1 MSLQMANQI
10 QSLGSDPSEID
21 RKSGGRRSTPWFMG
35 IDLGTGSCKCL
46 VTDEHALP
54 LGFGSSDYP
63 AKAISSRWLEQ
74 DPNAAMLGMLQ
85 AVRLALSAANVA
97 PSDCSGVS
105 IGCAL
110 HGIMAVD
117 RSGNPISGVVTW
129 ADDRASKQAQW
140 ARDSDIFQSLY
151 DQTGCP
157 IHWMYPL
164 YKILWWQ
171 QIQPDVF
178 DHAARFITL
187 KEYVLQRLTGEYVVD
202 YGMASGSGLLN
213 THTLDW
219 AEEICA
225 LIGIRREHL
234 SPTLAPLTVLPM
246 IRSDLVTELGLPAGA
261 QIYLGS
267 SDAANSSLGAGA
279 VQPWQA
285 TCMVGT
291 SGALRVISSL
301 PVLDPK
307 HRSWCYAIDRNHWL
321 IGGAINNGGLAVA
334 WLRDLLNGAL
344 STQTPHAEL
353 SFEDLI
359 ALASEVK
366 PGADGLICLPFFAGE
381 RSPNWNLNARGAFFG
396 LTLNHDA
403 RHLSR
408 ALLEG
413 IAFRLRSLD
422 DVLQDIAIQ
431 CTQIRAS
438 GGFTHSPL
446 WLQIIASALNREL
459 IVPTTGETSSLG
471 AALWA
476 MHGAGAVASLED
488 IGRLV
493 PVMTSYQAIPE
504 QTQVYSRI
512 YPLYCELYQAASPFF
527 AALASLSQD
536 ELTASDP
543 ERAVY

>member
-1 MSLQMANQI
+1 
-10 QSLGSDPSEID
+10 
-21 RKSGGRRSTPWFMG
+21 
-35 IDLGTGSCKCL
+35 
-46 VTDEHALP
+46 
-54 LGFGSSDYP
+54 
-63 AKAISSRWLEQ
+63 
-74 DPNAAMLGMLQ
+74 
-85 AVRLALSAANVA
+85 
-97 PSDCSGVS
+97 
-105 IGCAL
+105 
-110 HGIMAVD
+110 
-117 RSGNPISGVVTW
+117 
-129 ADDRASKQAQW
+129 
-140 ARDSDIFQSLY
+140 
-151 DQTGCP
+151 
-157 IHWMYPL
+157 
-164 YKILWWQ
+164 
-171 QIQPDVF
+171 
-178 DHAARFITL
+178 
-187 KEYVLQRLTGEYVVD
+187 
-202 YGMASGSGLLN
+202 
-213 THTLDW
+213 
-219 AEEICA
+219 
-225 LIGIRREHL
+225 
-234 SPTLAPLTVLPM
+234 LTVLPV
-246 IRSDLVTELGLPAGA
+246 IRSDLVVEMGLPAGA

-291 SGALRVISSL
+291 SGALRVISNR

-307 HRSWCYAIDRNHWL
+307 HRSWCYAIDHNHWL

-344 STQTPHAEL
+344 SAQTPHAEL

-359 ALASEVK
+359 ALASEVN

-396 LTLNHDA
+396 LTLGHDA
-403 RHLSR
+403 RHLAR

-446 WLQIIASALNREL
+446 WLQIITSVLNREL
-459 IVPTTGETSSLG
+459 IVPATGETSSLG

-488 IGRLV
+488 IDQLI

-504 QTQVYSRI
+504 QTQVYTRI

-527 AALASLSQD
+527 AALASLSQN